1 MLARM
6 CDPNAAPRTP
16 APALDPQHPCA
27 PCPMRSASICAALGA
42 DRLAQLKST
51 GRELN
56 LPAGHSLYRQ
66 HDAVDALYLLR
77 SGLIRLTTRDAEG
90 REQVLAF
97 RQPGALI
104 GLTARARH
112 AQGAETVQPSRLCR
126 WPGNATAL
134 AARHPEL
141 APPLLGLSLQALD
154 GACDQ
159 ALRLGRHAAT
169 ARLAGFLLE
178 LLSERPGQN
187 ELQLA
192 MKRADIAAHLGLNK
206 ESVSRSFTQLRRAG
220 AIALPRPDRVHL
232 LRPDRLRELAHS
244 THPHPVLQPARPP

>member
-1 MLARM
+1 MPR
-6 CDPNAAPRTP
+6 APK
-16 APALDPQHPCA
+16 PCS
-27 PCPMRSASICAALGA
+27 PVGCAAG
-42 DRLAQLKST
+42 
-51 GRELN
+51 
-56 LPAGHSLYRQ
+56 
-66 HDAVDALYLLR
+66 
-77 SGLIRLTTRDAEG
+77 
-90 REQVLAF
+90 
-97 RQPGALI
+97 
-104 GLTARARH
+104 
-112 AQGAETVQPSRLCR
+112 
-126 WPGNATAL
+126 PGNATAL

-141 APPLLGLSLQALD
+141 APPLLRLSLEALD

-232 LRPDRLRELAHS
+232 LRPDRLRELANS
-244 THPHPVLQPARPP
+244 THPVLQPERPR

>member
-16 APALDPQHPCA
+16 APALD
-27 PCPMRSASICAALGA
+27 
-42 DRLAQLKST
+42 
-51 GRELN
+51 
-56 LPAGHSLYRQ
+56 
-66 HDAVDALYLLR
+66 
-77 SGLIRLTTRDAEG
+77 
-90 REQVLAF
+90 
-97 RQPGALI
+97 
-104 GLTARARH
+104 
-112 AQGAETVQPSRLCR
+112 
-126 WPGNATAL
+126 
-134 AARHPEL
+134 
-141 APPLLGLSLQALD
+141 PPLLGLSLQALD

-244 THPHPVLQPARPP
+244 THPHPVLQPAPPLSGAPAPAPRPARCACRPAPDPRACPRPPGGRRRCRPRGRGR